1 MSQIALWDQM
11 INMKFQVENDL
22 LLRFCLFR
30 ISLASI
36 LRILRLFKLIFFS
49 GSFTSFLKIARA

>member
-1 MSQIALWDQM
+1 MSQI
-11 INMKFQVENDL
+11 ENDQHGN

-36 LRILRLFKLIFFS
+36 LRILRLFKLIFVS